1 MKKFIISI
9 FLFFSIIV
17 SSFAQDVKIT
27 SSFDSV
33 KIYIGDQIK
42 YTVTIDKPSD
52 LKLSFPVFRDTLC
65 KNIEIISGPRID
77 SSLQNGRTRIIQKY
91 LITSFDSGRYQVK
104 PLFVEVKN
112 EGGLKRYY
120 SDYSTLK
127 VIRVKI
133 APADT
138 TAKIFD
144 IVKPYKAPVT
154 LGEIL
159 PWILIGLLAGTL
171 TWAALRYFKKFI
183 KSETVAESFIP
194 SEPAHVIAFRELEK
208 LKSEELWQKGE
219 IKRYYTTL
227 TEILRQYLE
236 NRYRVFSLELTTF
249 ETLEALVKTGFKK
262 NGSYNDLKSVLTG
275 ADLVK
280 FAKYN
285 PTAEENELHFQN
297 SWNFVLATREIEMA
311 DEPEAEK
318 ISMKEAS
325 I

>member
-1 MKKFIISI
+1 
-9 FLFFSIIV
+9 
-17 SSFAQDVKIT
+17 
-27 SSFDSV
+27 
-33 KIYIGDQIK
+33 
-42 YTVTIDKPSD
+42 
-52 LKLSFPVFRDTLC
+52 
-65 KNIEIISGPRID
+65 
-77 SSLQNGRTRIIQKY
+77 
-91 LITSFDSGRYQVK
+91 
-104 PLFVEVKN
+104 
-112 EGGLKRYY
+112 
-120 SDYSTLK
+120 
-127 VIRVKI
+127 
-133 APADT
+133 
-138 TAKIFD
+138 
-144 IVKPYKAPVT
+144 
-154 LGEIL
+154 
-159 PWILIGLLAGTL
+159 LAGTL